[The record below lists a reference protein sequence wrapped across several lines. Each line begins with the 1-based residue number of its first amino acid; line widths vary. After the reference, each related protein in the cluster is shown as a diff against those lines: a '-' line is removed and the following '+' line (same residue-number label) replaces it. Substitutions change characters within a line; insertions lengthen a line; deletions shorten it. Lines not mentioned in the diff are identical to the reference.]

1 MKEHLLF
8 VHVWSGCDST
18 SVILG
23 KENHAFLV
31 RTSSDIQSASEIMSD
46 FLAAR
51 NEVGKS
57 AIQISIKL
65 YRGKKYC
72 SLKKVRF
79 VSLHLNTYLT

>member
-31 RTSSDIQSASEIMSD
+31 RTRTDIQSASEIMSD

-51 NEVGKS
+51 NEVGEA
-57 AIQISIKL
+57 AIQIFIKL
-65 YRGKKYC
+65 RWEEKLLIAKK
-72 SLKKVRF
+72 K
-79 VSLHLNTYLT
+79 